1 LTSHSKILRRKR
13 FSSQPVED
21 LFSNPLIYTNSVT
34 AACDGAY
41 LPIPSMEKLKAVL
54 DAKLIEYNESNAMM
68 DLVLFKQA
76 MLHITRISRII
87 QNPGGNAILISDGG
101 SGKQSLTRLTAF
113 INNFEVKQLIIT
125 SNFTVE
131 DLKENLKNMYL
142 SAGVKGNPIVFL
154 VTDSQISDEQFLV
167 YINSMLTT
175 GWIADLFPKEEID
188 NTLEI
193 FISS

>member
-1 LTSHSKILRRKR
+1 
-13 FSSQPVED
+13 
-21 LFSNPLIYTNSVT
+21 
-34 AACDGAY
+34 
-41 LPIPSMEKLKAVL
+41 MEKLKAVL

-131 DLKENLKNMYL
+131 DLKENLRNMYL

-154 VTDSQISDEQFLV
+154 VTDSQISDEKFLV